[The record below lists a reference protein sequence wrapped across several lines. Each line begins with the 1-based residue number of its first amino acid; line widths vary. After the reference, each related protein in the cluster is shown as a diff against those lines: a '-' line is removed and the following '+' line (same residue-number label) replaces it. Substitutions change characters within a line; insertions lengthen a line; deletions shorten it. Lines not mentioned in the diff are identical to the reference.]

1 MQRVRLIMHQ
11 SFEVTKKTD
20 GVVYCRTVTHRKEI
34 KNMFFVRF
42 YDTDEDE
49 EVAVWEEEVEEYPYI
64 VEYHRMY
71 KTENGE
77 YYIHNDRFYEGYDD
91 TPAFVP
97 LSFEEARSW
106 LEMFDIDKYHE
117 EFGDYEYKD
126 ILYDEYMERI
136 MRDAKK

>member
-1 MQRVRLIMHQ
+1 
-11 SFEVTKKTD
+11 
-20 GVVYCRTVTHRKEI
+20 
-34 KNMFFVRF
+34 MFFVRF
-42 YDTDEDE
+42 YNTDEDE
-49 EVAVWEEEVEEYPYI
+49 KVAVWEEEVEEEPYI
-64 VEYHRMY
+64 EVEHHTMY

-77 YYIHNDRFYEGYDD
+77 YYIHNDIIHEVYDD

-106 LEMFDIDKYHE
+106 LKMVDIYKYHE

-126 ILYDEYMERI
+126 ILFDEHMERM

>member
-1 MQRVRLIMHQ
+1 
-11 SFEVTKKTD
+11 
-20 GVVYCRTVTHRKEI
+20 
-34 KNMFFVRF
+34 MFFVRF

-106 LEMFDIDKYHE
+106 LKMFDIDKYHE

-126 ILYDEYMERI
+126 ILFDEHIERM